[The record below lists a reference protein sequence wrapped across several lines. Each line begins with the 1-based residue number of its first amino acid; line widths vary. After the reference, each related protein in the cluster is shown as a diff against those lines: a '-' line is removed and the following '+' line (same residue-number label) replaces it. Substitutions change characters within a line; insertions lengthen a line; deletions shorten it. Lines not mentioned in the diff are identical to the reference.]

1 MSTEPTTELAPASL
15 DEHGLAYPSDFLASL
30 PVLSPPLPPSAA
42 AAAAASS
49 ASPGLPTIRALTAS
63 QFADM
68 HTRYLTTHAPDSVIF
83 PFLHGLEGE
92 NDAQNAFF
100 YANGSY
106 SPSTS
111 TDALDRDKLK
121 ARVPRFRGLVWV
133 ASDEDEVEEY
143 ERAVRARK
151 HAAAAAARA
160 QAHTSATSGV
170 RPLPISSHSP
180 SHTNT
185 EDDLDIDVDDDL
197 EEDDYS
203 TSSLDDDED
212 DEEDESDDFAQM
224 PMEVD
229 GQIELAPSDPSSHH
243 HQGVGVVGMDVD
255 LTGEGVGEMGVR
267 VDLLD
272 HTEGSH
278 MHPSVPRS
286 RPALSAIDTG
296 AKGEHF
302 RCFLVPF
309 PSLVACALCFEQPGR
324 PKIFPFIS
332 STDHR
337 PSSHGVPR
345 RA

>member
-1 MSTEPTTELAPASL
+1 MTSELAPASL
-15 DEHGLAYPSDFLASL
+15 DGHGLAYPSGFLDSL
-30 PVLSPPLPPSAA
+30 PVLSPPLPPST
-42 AAAAASS
+42 AASS
-49 ASPGLPTIRALTAS
+49 SVSPGLPTIRALTAA

-106 SPSTS
+106 NPT
-111 TDALDRDKLK
+111 TGVVCGKDGVDPVDKEQLK

-151 HAAAAAARA
+151 HAAVSSART
-160 QAHTSATSGV
+160 QAHTATPSGV
-170 RPLPISSHSP
+170 RPLPITSHSP
-180 SHTNT
+180 SHANT

-229 GQIELAPSDPSSHH
+229 GPIDLVGSAPSPHH
-243 HQGVGVVGMDVD
+243 LHGVGVVGMDVD
-255 LTGEGVGEMGVR
+255 LAGEGVTDMGVR

-296 AKGEHF
+296 AKGEHP
-302 RCFLVPF
+302 RLVLFHLSLHPPWCLRAPF
-309 PSLVACALCFEQPGR
+309 PSPCLVSCTWDVQCL
-324 PKIFPFIS
+324 PF
-332 STDHR
+332 
-337 PSSHGVPR
+337 
-345 RA
+345 